1 MGLLELLRGD
11 FQLQGA
17 LLKDPWLWVL
27 AAYRLRVHSTQLK
40 PGIFQRLAVGV
51 SEKVASWSGS

>member
-27 AAYRLRVHSTQLK
+27 AAYRLSTQLK